1 MWTKEM
7 FGTDVYHLVMA
18 FVIYS
23 IIGWFVE
30 SVYMSICNRKLTNR
44 GFGKGPFCPIYGV
57 GAIAGYLILQPL
69 SDNAFLLYLIGA
81 LAATVFEYSVGRL
94 MLKLFGE
101 VWWDYRNKPLNY
113 KGIICL
119 ESTIAWG
126 FYALIIIFFLHG
138 RIMRFIDRYDYELG
152 IRVCKIVLTLVVL
165 DYMWRLVH
173 IFDFTLKYLNK
184 FKEIERVKKI
194 EATIRRFF

>member
-1 MWTKEM
+1 M

>member
-23 IIGWFVE
+23 VIGWFVE
-30 SVYMSICNRKLTNR
+30 SIYMSICNRKLTNR

-57 GAIAGYLILQPL
+57 GAITGYLILHPL
-69 SDNAFLLYLIGA
+69 SENAFLLYLIGA

-94 MLKLFGE
+94 MLALFGE
-101 VWWDYRNKPLNY
+101 VWWDYRNKPWNY

-119 ESTIAWG
+119 ESSIAWG

-138 RIMRFIDRYDYELG
+138 RIMSFIDRYDYELG
-152 IRVCKIVLTLVVL
+152 IRICKIVLTLVVL
-165 DYMWRLVH
+165 DYTWRIVH
-173 IFDFTLKYLNK
+173 IFDFTLKYVNK
-184 FKEIERVKKI
+184 FKEIEQIRKI
-194 EATIRRFF
+194 KASIRRYF